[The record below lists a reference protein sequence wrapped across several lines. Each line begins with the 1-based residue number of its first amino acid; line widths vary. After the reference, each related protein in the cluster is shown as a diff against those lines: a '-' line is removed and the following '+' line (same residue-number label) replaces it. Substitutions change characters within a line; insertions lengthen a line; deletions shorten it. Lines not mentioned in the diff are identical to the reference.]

1 MKSESQ
7 VTLLV
12 VILHNTD
19 HLAPLLKA
27 WRRIGVPGATILP
40 SAGSFE
46 AENWG
51 KRSGLGNL
59 LALFDQEKLH
69 QRSLLSLIDDFE
81 TLELA
86 IAEADRIVKGF
97 DSPQSGILFTVPVGQ
112 VLGLQKWG
120 ISEQSDQNSE
130 PEEESGPTNRLM
142 QWYEED
148 VKERYGEQAIADW
161 SQQRKTPVSQILV
174 RFDLLPTIVQ
184 VDTPIL
190 EVVRHLATNPGMP
203 AACVVNAEERLVG
216 VIPLKG
222 LAEAVMAPVM
232 PDAYINDPQ
241 GYEKALNFARLT
253 EGHIAAN
260 IMSDPFYILEDETL
274 EQAYTRM
281 KENNLSG
288 LPVVDHTYR
297 VKGFLTL
304 LGLMAICF
312 PKPEAG
318 ALKNC

>member
-1 MKSESQ
+1 MESDNR

-12 VILHNTD
+12 VILHRTD
-19 HLAPLLKA
+19 HLATLLQA
-27 WRRIGVPGATILP
+27 WRRVGVPGATILP

-51 KRSGLGNL
+51 KRSGLSNL
-59 LALFDQEKLH
+59 FAVFDQEKLH
-69 QRSLLSLIDDFE
+69 QRTLISLIDDDE

-86 IAEADRIVKGF
+86 ISEADRVVKGF

-120 ISEQSDQNSE
+120 IKKQSEKTN
-130 PEEESGPTNRLM
+130 EEEATSDSSNRLM
-142 QWYEED
+142 RWYEED
-148 VKERYGEQAIADW
+148 VKERYGEQAIIDW
-161 SQQRKTPVSQILV
+161 SEQRQTPVSQILKH
-174 RFDLLPTIVQ
+174 FELLPTIVQ

-190 EVVRHLATNPGMP
+190 EVVMHLAANPGMP

-222 LAEAVMAPVM
+222 LADVVMAPVM
-232 PDAYINDPQ
+232 PDAYLNDPQ
-241 GYEKALNFARLT
+241 GYEKALNFAKLT

-260 IMSDPFYILEDETL
+260 IMSDPFYILEDETM
-274 EQAYTRM
+274 EQAYARM
-281 KENNLSG
+281 KVNKLSG
-288 LPVVDHTYR
+288 MPVVDHTYR

-304 LGLMAICF
+304 LGLMAMCF
-312 PKPEAG
+312 PET
-318 ALKNC
+318 